1 MDMKIALIG
10 FGLVGQSFVKIL
22 KNKHEKLLEAYS
34 FDAQLVAVSDIL
46 KGSVMDPK
54 GLDLGALLKTVR
66 ETGSIEGYP
75 GGVKGLDSLDTIRRS
90 GADVV
95 VEVTWTNLE
104 TGEPGLTHIKEALRS
119 GKHVVTSNK
128 GPIALALRELL
139 DFAKNNNVQLR
150 YECTVLSGT
159 PAISLGLEG
168 LAGQDIC
175 EIKGIV
181 NGTTNYILTEME
193 QGGDYSE
200 VLAMAQEMG
209 YAEAD
214 PSADVDGWDAVGKI
228 CILANTLMGSD
239 IKPKDVI
246 REGITGISY
255 EDIME
260 ARKEYKRIKLI
271 AHAWKT
277 EEGVRAKVSPE
288 KIDLSDPLANVN
300 GVTNALTYNTDSL
313 KEITIIGRGAGG
325 AETGSGILSDLL
337 ALTRIN

>member
-1 MDMKIALIG
+1 MNMKIALIG

-22 KNKHEKLLEAYS
+22 KNKQRKLLDAYS
-34 FDAQLVAVSDIL
+34 FDGHLVAVSDKL
-46 KGSVMDPK
+46 KGSVMDLK
-54 GLDLGALLKTVR
+54 GLDPGELLKIVG

-75 GGVKGLDSLDTIRRS
+75 GGVKGLDSLETIRRS
-90 GADVV
+90 EADVV

-128 GPIALALRELL
+128 GPIALAYRELL
-139 DFAKNNNVQLR
+139 EIAKNNNAQLR

-181 NGTTNYILTEME
+181 NGTTNFILTEME
-193 QGGDYSE
+193 KGGDYNE
-200 VLAMAQEMG
+200 VLARAQEMG

-214 PSADVDGWDAVGKI
+214 PSADVEGWDAVGKI
-228 CILANTLMGSD
+228 CILANALMRAD

-246 REGITGISY
+246 REGITRVSY
-255 EDIME
+255 EDITE
-260 ARKEYKRIKLI
+260 AREESKRIKLL

-277 EEGVRAKVSPE
+277 EDGVKAKVSPE
-288 KIDLSDPLANVN
+288 KIELSDPLANVN
-300 GVTNALTYNTDSL
+300 GVTNALTYTTDNL

-325 AETGSGILSDLL
+325 PETGSGILSDLL
-337 ALTRIN
+337 ALTRDN

>member
-1 MDMKIALIG
+1 
-10 FGLVGQSFVKIL
+10 
-22 KNKHEKLLEAYS
+22 
-34 FDAQLVAVSDIL
+34 
-46 KGSVMDPK
+46 
-54 GLDLGALLKTVR
+54 
-66 ETGSIEGYP
+66 
-75 GGVKGLDSLDTIRRS
+75 
-90 GADVV
+90 
-95 VEVTWTNLE
+95 
-104 TGEPGLTHIKEALRS
+104 
-119 GKHVVTSNK
+119 
-128 GPIALALRELL
+128 
-139 DFAKNNNVQLR
+139 
-150 YECTVLSGT
+150 VLSGT

-193 QGGDYSE
+193 QGGDYGE
-200 VLAMAQEMG
+200 VLARAQEMG

-214 PSADVDGWDAVGKI
+214 PSADVDGWDTVGKI

-246 REGITGISY
+246 HEGITGISY